1 MSIVLSLTI
10 LFTAIMNNGIFALAK
25 SSARS
30 WPSDS
35 RTGAERWRFLERPFG
50 GKERSAMKKKIV
62 YTAELPDVDLEHAV
76 RVKDFLPG
84 PKTLILRKERVVAV
98 RLDDSTVSELK
109 KVADQ
114 KGLGVSSLVRMWV
127 RERLTKA
134 HASL

>member
-1 MSIVLSLTI
+1 
-10 LFTAIMNNGIFALAK
+10 
-25 SSARS
+25 
-30 WPSDS
+30 
-35 RTGAERWRFLERPFG
+35 
-50 GKERSAMKKKIV
+50 MKKKIV
-62 YTAELPDVDLEHAV
+62 YTAEPPDVDLESAL
-76 RVKDFLPG
+76 RVKDFLPD

-109 KVADQ
+109 KIADQ